1 MALLFRDESLHNF
14 TIPNIPSYLQALL
27 VLGIFHIMTASSRR
41 QCGGDCVSKGMKVVF
56 NVTQGDKAGRAETG
70 PMATFF
76 DRSSFELIFLEWF
89 GPVSWMFSLAEY
101 FFEAG
106 PWPASAP
113 KRFTHLPCPVT
124 CVQNIF
130 AKKHNLKNTQ
140 RLKVTY
146 CRNTSYKYLIHLLL
160 SGCKVFLPAMLSSLS
175 ILGSSSTALLQN
187 LNGGFSQQWG
197 GFMWNEHFL
206 RSEASLILR

>member
-1 MALLFRDESLHNF
+1 MRRRLPFKGHEGCLQCHSGWQGRQGWDRTNGNLFWQVIF
-14 TIPNIPSYLQALL
+14 WVNI
-27 VLGIFHIMTASSRR
+27 
-41 QCGGDCVSKGMKVVF
+41 
-56 NVTQGDKAGRAETG
+56 
-70 PMATFF
+70 
-76 DRSSFELIFLEWF
+76 
-89 GPVSWMFSLAEY
+89 SWMIWICFLDVFSRWI

-140 RLKVTY
+140 GLKVTY

-175 ILGSSSTALLQN
+175 ILGSSSTALLQALLQN
-187 LNGGFSQQWG
+187 LNGGFSQQWS